1 MKTSFGPP
9 ETLQA
14 QGRKHK
20 LDFWNSL
27 NKELMLVTSKP
38 HILVLDDEP
47 FMRKLLV
54 RMLANLGH
62 ETVSSCDSGQAA
74 LALLD
79 APLQPPDL
87 ILLDINM
94 PQMDGIEF
102 VRHLV
107 EHHYLG
113 ALILVSGEDERVLQ
127 SIEKLVQAHNITV
140 LGYLNKPVL
149 PERLAALINSRIPN
163 FPRAIKADRKVY
175 GEADLRAAI
184 AHGDLV
190 NYYQPKVS
198 LATGAVVG
206 AETLVRW
213 LHTTDGLVMPDQFVG
228 LAEQY
233 GLIDT
238 LTHRVLVAALPQAR
252 QWQDANLSLRVA
264 VNLSMD
270 NLLSLSFFDEVV
282 NLTAQAGVRP
292 EGLVLEVTES
302 RLMQDQRVS
311 LEILTRLRLKRF
323 KLSIDDFGTGNSSL
337 TQLRN
342 IPFDELKIDQSFVHG
357 AWANGTQ
364 RAMFDA
370 SLGLARQ
377 LGMETVAE
385 GVEDQVDWNFVRQQ
399 GCDVAQGYFI
409 ARPMP
414 AEQFIPWM
422 KQWEQRRPAL
432 VQSATH
438 PEL

>member
-1 MKTSFGPP
+1 MLTPGK
-9 ETLQA
+9 LQ
-14 QGRKHK
+14 
-20 LDFWNSL
+20 
-27 NKELMLVTSKP
+27 
-38 HILVLDDEP
+38 ILVLDDDP
-47 FMRKLLV
+47 FMLKVLA
-54 RMLANLGH
+54 RMLAKVGH
-62 ETVSSCDSGQAA
+62 YTVSTCDNGLTA

-79 APLQPPDL
+79 APHLPPDL

-94 PQMDGIEF
+94 PNMDGIEF

-107 EHHYLG
+107 AHHYLG
-113 ALILVSGEDERVLQ
+113 SLILVSGENERVLQ

-140 LGYLNKPVL
+140 LGYLNKPVF
-149 PERLAALINSRIPN
+149 PERLAALIHKLVPHLPGNVKPQ
-163 FPRAIKADRKVY
+163 KKEY
-175 GEADLRAAI
+175 GEAELREAI

-198 LATGAVVG
+198 LATGEVVG

-213 LHTTDGLVMPDQFVG
+213 LHTTDGLVMPDQFIG
-228 LAEQY
+228 IAEQF
-233 GLIDT
+233 GLIDA
-238 LTHRVLVAALPQAR
+238 LTHMVLLAALPLAR
-252 QWQDANLSLRVA
+252 RWQDDHLLVRMA

-270 NLLSLSFFDEVV
+270 NLVSLGFLDEVV
-282 NLTAQAGVRP
+282 SLTAEAGVQP
-292 EGLVLEVTES
+292 QNLMLEVTES

-357 AWANGTQ
+357 AWANDTQ

-370 SLGLARQ
+370 SLGLAKQ
-377 LGMETVAE
+377 LNMETVAE
-385 GVEDQVDWNFVRQQ
+385 GVEDRADWDFLRRQ

-414 AEQFIPWM
+414 AENFATWM
-422 KQWEQRRPAL
+422 LDWEKRRPAL
-432 VQSATH
+432 MQPAA
-438 PEL
+438 LIGL